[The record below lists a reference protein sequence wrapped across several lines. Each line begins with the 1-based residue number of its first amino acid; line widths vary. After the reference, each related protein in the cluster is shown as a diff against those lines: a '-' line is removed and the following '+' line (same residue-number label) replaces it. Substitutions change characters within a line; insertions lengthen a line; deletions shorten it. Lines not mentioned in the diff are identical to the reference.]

1 LPVQIVP
8 AGRICIVQ
16 DRWKTSPGRQGFL
29 TARRRIWFLC
39 AILVAITILAAA
51 RILWSE
57 HQTYLTDRRVAAAEL
72 AAVLAEQTARYMQVL
87 DLRLRDVETMVAQ
100 AKIRTPEDFRNRL
113 EDNDTQHFL
122 RDRVAR
128 MAPEDAI
135 ILIDSAGRMVNSSND
150 WPIPAVDTTDRDY
163 YRYFVERSD
172 PNVFVSVPQVD
183 RLTGT
188 VRLFLSRRI
197 SGPQGELLGLIVGA
211 ISGQQLTDFYRAVIQ
226 QEGEAITLLRQDGM
240 VLARYP
246 SIDRI
251 VGERM
256 PAEAPWYAYA
266 AANGGTYRS
275 PDYLNGAP
283 STVVVRPVHGYP
295 LVVDVM
301 IGDHAALTDW
311 RKQAIANG
319 TITAVLCLA
328 LIALFGVIVR
338 QFRRLQVGAD
348 ALRDSERSMRDFAQM
363 ASDWFWEQD
372 SELCFRSITGRAP
385 MIEPGNKRRYEGKT
399 RWELV
404 NPDPADKLWI
414 QHRADLEARRPFRDF
429 HYDNIGDDGK
439 RHSLSITGNPIFDD
453 AGTFRGYRGTGRDIT
468 AEVEAADELRRAKEA
483 AEAAN
488 RAKSEFLANMS
499 HELRTPLHTIIGFSE
514 LIRDQPFGKI
524 SDQYEEF
531 ASEINE
537 GGHLLL
543 SFINDVLDMSKIE
556 AGRYELCDEEI
567 DLGRMIRACV
577 GMLKLRAKEGQ
588 VSVSCDPCV
597 DTIIVRGD
605 TRAIKQVILN
615 LLSNAVKF
623 TPPGGT
629 VSVCA
634 ELACNGDLAVKITD
648 TGAGIDEDALGHLFE
663 PFRQADASIRRRF
676 GGTGLGLAISRKLV
690 ILHGGSLVVESQ
702 HGKGTTVRLVF
713 PNARVVAP
721 PTSNSPVTI
730 SEH

>member
-1 LPVQIVP
+1 M
-8 AGRICIVQ
+8 VQ
-16 DRWKTSPGRQGFL
+16 DRWKTSPVWPGFL
-29 TARRRIWFLC
+29 VARRRIWFLC
-39 AILVAITILAAA
+39 GILVAITIMAAA

-72 AAVLAEQTARYMQVL
+72 AAVLAEQTARYMQVV
-87 DLRLRDVETMVAQ
+87 DLRLRGVEARVAQ
-100 AKIRTPEDFRNRL
+100 AKIRTPEDFRRRL
-113 EDNDTQHFL
+113 EDEDTQRFL
-122 RDRVAR
+122 RDHGAR
-128 MAPEDAI
+128 SGPDVAI
-135 ILIDSAGRMVNSSND
+135 ILIDSAGRMVNSSDD
-150 WPIPAVDTTDRDY
+150 WPIPAVDMTDRDY
-163 YRYFVERSD
+163 YRYLVLHND
-172 PNVFVSVPQVD
+172 PDVFVSAPLVD

-197 SGPQGELLGLIVGA
+197 SGSQGELLGLIVGA

-226 QEGEAITLLRQDGM
+226 QDGEAITLLRRDGM

-246 SIDRI
+246 SMDTI
-251 VGERM
+251 VGELM

-266 AANGGTYRS
+266 AVNGGAYRS
-275 PDYLNGAP
+275 PGYLNGVP

-295 LVVDVM
+295 LVVDVS
-301 IGDHAALTDW
+301 IGDHAALADW

-328 LIALFGVIVR
+328 IISLFGVIVR
-338 QFRRLQVGAD
+338 QFRGLQVGAD
-348 ALRDSERSMRDFAQM
+348 ALRESERSMRDFAQM

-372 SELCFRSITGRAP
+372 LELRFQSITGRAP
-385 MIEPGNKRRYEGKT
+385 MIGPGNKRRYEGKT

-404 NPDPADKLWI
+404 NPDPADGRWV

-429 HYDNIGDDGK
+429 RYDNIGDDGK
-439 RHSLSITGNPIFDD
+439 RHYLSVNGNPIFDD
-453 AGTFRGYRGTGRDIT
+453 AGSFRGYRGTGRDIT

-524 SDQYEEF
+524 SDQDQEY

-556 AGRYELCDEEI
+556 AGRYELSDEEI
-567 DLGRMIRACV
+567 DLGRMVRACV

-588 VSVSCDPCV
+588 VSVSCDPRV
-597 DTIIVRGD
+597 DRTIVRGD
-605 TRAIKQVILN
+605 TRAIKQVIFN
-615 LLSNAVKF
+615 VLSNAIKF

-634 ELACNGDLAVKITD
+634 ELAGGGELALKITD

-690 ILHGGSLVVESQ
+690 MLHGGSLAIESRP
-702 HGKGTTVRLVF
+702 GKGTTVHLVF
-713 PNARVVAP
+713 PNARVVVLP
-721 PTSNSPVTI
+721 PTSESP
-730 SEH
+730 SPGASP